1 MSAHLALLAVG
12 ALAVGGLRHGRSKG
26 SRSAPTPPK
35 LKWDLFPQ
43 EGEGGLEEHELG
55 AEELLSDAAINTS
68 REEVLVF
75 VIVEKRTDKVLGAL
89 YASLPEGWGEGDDDG
104 DQDEDEDEDE
114 DDGED
119 EDEDEDK
126 ESRLTSCRESDDL
139 NKRRFT
145 VVVAPEARRRG
156 LAHTLVSA
164 FIESSE
170 EISKERKCPLML
182 EAWVVNPFM
191 AELLEGLD
199 FDAESYRGW
208 SQDSPFM
215 TRWIG

>member
-12 ALAVGGLRHGRSKG
+12 ALAMGGLRRGRSKG
-26 SRSAPTPPK
+26 SRSAPTSPTK
-35 LKWDLFPQ
+35 LKWDFFPQ

-55 AEELLSDAAINTS
+55 AEELLHDAAINTS
-68 REEVLVF
+68 YEENLVF
-75 VIVEKRTDKVLGAL
+75 VIVEKKTDKVLGAL
-89 YASLPEGWGEGDDDG
+89 YASLPEGWGEDGDEDDEDEHKNRCPDDDG
-104 DQDEDEDEDE
+104 
-114 DDGED
+114 
-119 EDEDEDK
+119 
-126 ESRLTSCRESDDL
+126 

-156 LAHTLVSA
+156 LAHALVSA

-170 EISKERKCPLML
+170 EISKEHRCPLML

-215 TRWIG
+215 TRWVG

>member
-12 ALAVGGLRHGRSKG
+12 ALAMGGLRRGRSKG
-26 SRSAPTPPK
+26 SRSAPTSPAK

-55 AEELLSDAAINTS
+55 AEELLHDAAINTS
-68 REEVLVF
+68 YEENLAF
-75 VIVEKRTDKVLGAL
+75 VIVEKGTDKVLGAL
-89 YASLPEGWGEGDDDG
+89 YASLPEGWGE
-104 DQDEDEDEDE
+104 DEDE
-114 DDGED
+114 DDEDDEDGD
-119 EDEDEDK
+119 EDEDDEDEHK
-126 ESRLTSCRESDDL
+126 SRCPDDDG

-156 LAHTLVSA
+156 LAHALVSA

-170 EISKERKCPLML
+170 EISKEHKCPLML

-191 AELLEGLD
+191 AELLESLD